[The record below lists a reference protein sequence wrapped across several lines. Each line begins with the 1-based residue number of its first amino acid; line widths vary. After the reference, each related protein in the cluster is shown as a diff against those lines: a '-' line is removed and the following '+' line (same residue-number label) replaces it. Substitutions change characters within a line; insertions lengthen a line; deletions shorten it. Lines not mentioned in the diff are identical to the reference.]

1 MTIKNSENTYFY
13 IHDHLGSTSMVLDV
27 DGNISQSVTYIPYGE
42 IFVEERNGT
51 WNSPYLFNSK
61 ELDEETRLYYYG
73 ARYLNPTNCMW
84 LSVDPLFEKYVGM
97 SPYNYCAGNPVKLV
111 DVDGREFDEVNEQ
124 IAQKIEFQLEVKI
137 AELQSKRKQSSDEK
151 ERLNELQQSK
161 FDIQSMRL
169 KQGIKFQYKSSG
181 DSDNPANGGPTIEGL
196 GTSLVTM
203 YVDDDMGSVLHE
215 SRHGGDVARGDL
227 KYENYGVSHEVSA
240 YKAQYAWD
248 GILKFIDNPDQDVM
262 IKRMYNNQPL
272 NQCLIYN
279 YNFIDSNM
287 IKNIHYVENGIPKP
301 LYPPPGI
308 DKETF
313 YNR

>member
-1 MTIKNSENTYFY
+1 MRGK
-13 IHDHLGSTSMVLDV
+13 
-27 DGNISQSVTYIPYGE
+27 DGVY
-42 IFVEERNGT
+42 
-51 WNSPYLFNSK
+51 
-61 ELDEETRLYYYG
+61 
-73 ARYLNPTNCMW
+73 
-84 LSVDPLFEKYVGM
+84 
-97 SPYNYCAGNPVKLV
+97 
-111 DVDGREFDEVNEQ
+111 
-124 IAQKIEFQLEVKI
+124 
-137 AELQSKRKQSSDEK
+137 
-151 ERLNELQQSK
+151 
-161 FDIQSMRL
+161 
-169 KQGIKFQYKSSG
+169 FQYKSFKNP
-181 DSDNPANGGPTIEGL
+181 DNQVNGVLAIAGV

-203 YVDDDMGSVLHE
+203 YVDDNIGSVLHE
-215 SRHGGDVARGDL
+215 SRHGGDFARGYL
-227 KYENYGVSHEVSA
+227 KYENYRVSHEVSA

-272 NQCLIYN
+272 NQSLIYN